1 MNAEEMSGAPRPRP
15 PPVVGEKC
23 PQPWDPW
30 LKGLAARVRA
40 IQAQQGGAHRGP
52 RPAASS
58 AAAGWLLGTIQV
70 VALGEIVQWKKK
82 KIKVQMTRKLE
93 TSFHHLLRLK
103 TRSELSSFLMKY
115 RDLGPSYLGPG
126 KLI

>member
-40 IQAQQGGAHRGP
+40 IQAQQGGAHRGQ

-58 AAAGWLLGTIQV
+58 AAAGWLLGSIQV

-82 KIKVQMTRKLE
+82 NKSANDQKVIDQLPP
-93 TSFHHLLRLK
+93 LAK
-103 TRSELSSFLMKY
+103 TQNTV
-115 RDLGPSYLGPG
+115 
-126 KLI
+126 